1 MSSVIEIKEGIY
13 EWLSKSMG
21 KEHIFKIIF
30 DADFVANNII
40 DGSFDGQAIV
50 QVAFDTDH
58 ATTLALLAKAI
69 EKTESIFKCIV
80 SGPLELT
87 CQGKFKG
94 EEVVIIGPTVQDGI
108 SQPVA
113 TIETI
118 QEPLKVTVIEN
129 HQTSPRPAKPY
140 AYFMLGVE
148 TTYPLEDDYLGFDE
162 DGFSRR
168 AGMRAITV
176 QVQAIGPGALQYIR
190 DARRALQYKSVR
202 DELYHD
208 SGLAF
213 IEPLGIQNLTG
224 FLETET
230 EERAQLD
237 VRFGHSEEYL
247 EEENWIETAEIKG
260 KAEAIEV
267 DGIFSLI

>member
-21 KEHIFKIIF
+21 KEHIFKISF
-30 DADFVANNII
+30 DTEFVADNLI
-40 DGSFDGQAIV
+40 DATFDGQSID

-69 EKTESIFKCIV
+69 EKTEAVFKCIV

-94 EEVVIIGPTVQDGI
+94 EEIVIVGPTVQGGI

-113 TIETI
+113 TIEVI

-140 AYFMLGVE
+140 AYFMLGME

-176 QVQAIGPGALQYIR
+176 QVQAIGPGALQYVR
-190 DARRALQYKSVR
+190 DARRALNSQSVR
-202 DELYHD
+202 DELYYEY
-208 SGLAF
+208 GLAF

-237 VRFGHSEEYL
+237 VRFSHSEVYL
-247 EEENWIETAEIKG
+247 EEGNWIETAEIKG
-260 KAEAIEV
+260 KAGALEV
-267 DGIFSLI
+267 DDVFSLV